1 MAQKMTKKLQVGFCV
16 IMSRN
21 RDPFYSVKNVYKCAF
36 YMRVL
41 TDEKFLESIVL
52 IFIIELG
59 YYAKENEQK
68 QG

>member
-1 MAQKMTKKLQVGFCV
+1 
-16 IMSRN
+16 MSRN
-21 RDPFYSVKNVYKCAF
+21 RDPFYLVKNMYKCAF

-59 YYAKENEQK
+59 YYAKENEGMTQIVIGFVEMCFLK
-68 QG
+68 TSS